1 MQSFPAL
8 DVAIALALTYFFLSI
23 IATAATEGVAHLR
36 NQRARTL
43 ESWIGKMLSGA
54 AATGRQEAVTE
65 FYKSPEIG
73 ALSLSSG
80 GGHPSYIPSSHFVS
94 ATLGLTK
101 TAGTAGRIGEET
113 WETIGA
119 QLRDPRIK
127 DTAAGQALLSIYRRS
142 DEDAA
147 RFRLEAEAWFDDQME
162 RLSGVYRRWS
172 QRIVWAVGIALV
184 MAFNANTIQMVD
196 TLYRDPAR
204 RDVIV
209 AQAGNATASAK
220 AGEALSRLDG
230 NFAPPLGW
238 ARHGGYSGWWTVA
251 VAPAGWLLTFLAI
264 SLGAPFWFDTL
275 SKLARVRT
283 TGTPPP
289 ATNATRKGEGDQERN
304 AQPPPPE
311 AG

>member
-23 IATAATEGVAHLR
+23 IATAATEAIAHFT

-43 ESWIGKMLSGA
+43 EAWVGGMLSDLQ
-54 AATGRQEAVTE
+54 TNKDQAVSD
-65 FYKSPEIG
+65 FYGSPAIR
-73 ALSLSSG
+73 ALSISSG
-80 GGHPSYIPSSHFVS
+80 DRRPSYVPSSHFIG
-94 ATLGLTK
+94 ATLGLAEAAQPAAK
-101 TAGTAGRIGEET
+101 TADAA
-113 WETIGA
+113 WATIGQ
-119 QLRDPRIK
+119 QLHDPRIQH
-127 DTAAGQALLSIYRRS
+127 TAVGDALLPIYRRS
-142 DEDAA
+142 GRDAA
-147 RFRLEAEAWFDDQME
+147 RFRHEAEAWFDDQME

-172 QRIVWAVGIALV
+172 QRIVWLTGIVLVVAL
-184 MAFNANTIQMVD
+184 NANTLRMAD
-196 TLYRDPAR
+196 SLYSDPAR

-209 AQAGNATASAK
+209 AQAGNATTSAK
-220 AGEALSRLDG
+220 AGEALSRLDS
-230 NFAPPLGW
+230 NFTPPLGW
-238 ARHGGYSGWWTVA
+238 AHHGGYSGWWTVA
-251 VAPAGWLLTFLAI
+251 VAPVGWVLTFLAI

-311 AG
+311 GAQ

>member
-43 ESWIGKMLSGA
+43 ESWIGEMLSDTQRDRKQA
-54 AATGRQEAVTE
+54 LAD
-65 FYKSPEIG
+65 FYESPVMS
-73 ALSLSSG
+73 ALSVSSG
-80 GGHPSYIPSSHFVS
+80 GGPPSYIPSSHFIG
-94 ATLGLTK
+94 ATLGLASAAES
-101 TAGTAGRIGEET
+101 AGKVADDT
-113 WETIGA
+113 WKTIGA
-119 QLRDPRIK
+119 QLRNPRIR
-127 DTAAGQALLSIYRRS
+127 DTTVGQALLPIYRRS
-142 DEDAA
+142 GDDAA
-147 RFRLEAEAWFDDQME
+147 RFRHEAEAWFDDQME

-172 QRIVWAVGIALV
+172 QRIVWITAIVLVIAL
-184 MAFNANTIQMVD
+184 NANTIQMVD
-196 TLYRDPAR
+196 GLYRDPAR
-204 RDVIV
+204 RDVMV
-209 AQAGNATASAK
+209 AQAGNAAASAK
-220 AGEALSRLDG
+220 ASEALSRLDS

-238 ARHGGYSGWWTVA
+238 GHHGGYSGWWTIA

-311 AG
+311 GAQ

>member
-23 IATAATEGVAHLR
+23 IATAATEAIAHFTK
-36 NQRARTL
+36 QRARTL
-43 ESWIGKMLSGA
+43 EAWVGRMLSDPQTTREA
-54 AATGRQEAVTE
+54 AVSD
-65 FYKSPEIG
+65 FYKSPVIT
-73 ALSLSSG
+73 ALSVSSG
-80 GGHPSYIPSSHFVS
+80 DERPSYIPSSHFIG
-94 ATLGLTK
+94 ATLGLAQ
-101 TAGTAGRIGEET
+101 AGEAVGKAADEV
-113 WETIGA
+113 WKTIGS
-119 QLRDPRIK
+119 QLEDPRIQQ
-127 DTAAGQALLSIYRRS
+127 TAAGRALLPIYHRS
-142 DEDAA
+142 EKDAG
-147 RFRLEAEAWFDDQME
+147 RFRHEAEAWFDDQME

-172 QRIVWAVGIALV
+172 QRIVWITGIVLVLAL
-184 MAFNANTIQMVD
+184 NANTLRMAD
-196 TLYRDPAR
+196 SLYRDPAR

-209 AQAGNATASAK
+209 AQAGNATSSAK
-220 AGEALSRLDG
+220 AGEALGRLDS

-238 ARHGGYSGWWTVA
+238 ADHGGYSGWSTVA

-311 AG
+311 GE